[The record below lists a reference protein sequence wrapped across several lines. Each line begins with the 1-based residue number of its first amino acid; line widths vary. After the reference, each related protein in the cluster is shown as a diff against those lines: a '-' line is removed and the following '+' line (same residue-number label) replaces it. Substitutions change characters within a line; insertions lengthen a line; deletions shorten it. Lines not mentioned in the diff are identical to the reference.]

1 MHYPF
6 SYFFLR
12 MTDET
17 GRSWMRNVF
26 TVVNGDFIC
35 RVGVRAVKHNS
46 PEAISTRVA
55 TDAQ

>member
-1 MHYPF
+1 
-6 SYFFLR
+6 